1 MYFAENDE
9 LAHYGTKRHSGRY
22 PWGSGENPYQ
32 EERSLLGRVD
42 ELKQQGLSEKEIAE
56 ALGMTTTE
64 LRARKSLEK
73 DEKRAA
79 DISRAQQLKEKGM
92 SNVAIGKEMGI
103 NESSVRSLLNASA
116 ESRTKQTQATV
127 DVLKD
132 AVNQQSYIDVGKGT
146 NINMGIT
153 ETRLKTAIQAMQ
165 DEGYSIHYI
174 KVEQATI
181 PGQFTT
187 VKVLA
192 APGTPWKEV
201 MANKDKIG
209 LVNEKFET
217 QYSTSVL
224 GLEPVKSLSS
234 KRVDV
239 AYSSDKDGVIE
250 LRPGVKDLSLG
261 EARYAQV
268 RIGVDDVTFLKG
280 MAVYSDDLPDGV
292 DVRFN
297 TNKKKSDNKLA
308 AFKTMKADM
317 SDPSVVKLMTS
328 VKDGRMTLDEANRLI
343 DRGVRDGS
351 ISVDQDNPFGATIKK
366 GGQKG
371 CLNIVNEEGDWAT
384 WDRSLSA
391 QMLSKQPVSLAKRQL
406 DLAYSN
412 KEAEFNEIMS
422 LTNPTIKKH
431 LLEAFSDD
439 LDSSASHL
447 KAAAMPRQAS
457 HVILPT
463 KSMKENEIYAPNY
476 DNGEKVV
483 LIRYP
488 HGGTFEIPELTVNNN
503 NREAKKA
510 FQNAVD
516 AVGINPKAAQR
527 LSGADFD
534 GDTVLVIPNNG
545 KNVKTSPALKGLQNF
560 DPISSYP
567 GYPGM
572 PKMKS
577 ETTQTEM
584 GKISNL
590 ITDMTIKNADPD
602 EIARAVRHSMV
613 VIDAEKHGL
622 NYKQSAKDNNIS
634 QLKEKYQ
641 GGSNKGA
648 ATLISK
654 SDSTMRINE
663 RKMYAPIDSKTGKR
677 IYTETGATYINKDG
691 KEVRRQSKSTP
702 MKETD
707 DAFTLS
713 SGTAIENTYA
723 QYANQLKSL
732 ANQARKESSRVTD
745 ITYSP
750 SARKVY
756 SEEVDSLNAKLK
768 EALRNAPRERRA
780 QLVANQIYTSK
791 KADNPGMDKERE
803 KKVKNQ
809 AIAEARVR
817 VGAGKQY
824 IQVTPKEWEAV
835 QAGAISKTKLEQ
847 IFQNSDQDYLKQ
859 LAMPRTKSVMTP
871 SKVAQAQAYLN
882 AGYTQKEVA
891 SLLGVSVSTIT
902 SAIKAV

>member
-1 MYFAENDE
+1 MYFAEDDA
-9 LAHYGTKRHSGRY
+9 LMHYGTKRHSGRY

-32 EERSLLGRVD
+32 SEIGFLGRVS
-42 ELKQQGLSEKEIAE
+42 ELKSQGMSEKEIAQ

-64 LRARKSLEK
+64 LRARRSLAN

-79 DISRAQQLKEKGM
+79 DISRAIQLKEKGM
-92 SNVAIGKEMGI
+92 SNVAIGVEMGI
-103 NESSVRSLLNASA
+103 NESSVRSLLNASSA
-116 ESRTKQTQATV
+116 SRTKQTQATV

-132 AVNQQSYIDVGKGT
+132 AISDQKYIDVGKGT

-165 DEGYSIHYI
+165 DEGYSVHYI

-181 PGQFTT
+181 PGQYTT
-187 VKVLA
+187 IKVLA
-192 APGTPWKEV
+192 EPGTTWKEV

-217 QYSTSVL
+217 QFSTSTL
-224 GLEPVKSLSS
+224 GLEPVKSISS
-234 KRVDV
+234 KRVEV

-261 EARYAQV
+261 DARYAQV
-268 RIGVDDVTFLKG
+268 RIGVDGDRYLKG
-280 MAVYSDDLPDGV
+280 MAVYSNDLPDGI
-292 DVRFN
+292 DIRFN
-297 TNKKKSDNKLA
+297 TNKTSDTPKLDTFKKM
-308 AFKTMKADM
+308 KTN
-317 SDPSVVKLMTS
+317 P
-328 VKDGRMTLDEANRLI
+328 
-343 DRGVRDGS
+343 DGS
-351 ISVDQDNPFGATIKK
+351 IDMDNPFGATIKK

-371 CLNIVNEEGDWAT
+371 YLNIVNEEGDWAT
-384 WDRSLSA
+384 WDRTLSS

-406 DLAYSN
+406 DLAFSSKKSEYDD
-412 KEAEFNEIMS
+412 IMS

-431 LLEAFSDD
+431 LLESFSDD

-457 HVILPT
+457 HVILPV
-463 KSMKENEIYAPNY
+463 KSIKESEIYAPNY
-476 DNGEKVV
+476 NSGEKVV

-503 NREAKKA
+503 NKEAKRA

-516 AVGINPKAAQR
+516 AVGINPKVASR

-545 KNVKTSPALKGLQNF
+545 KNIKTSPALKGLQNF
-560 DPISSYP
+560 DPKASYP

-590 ITDMTIKNADPD
+590 ITDMTIQKASPD

-622 NYKQSAKDNNIS
+622 NYKQSAKDNNIA

-641 GGSNKGA
+641 GGANKGA
-648 ATLISK
+648 STLISRADATK
-654 SDSTMRINE
+654 RVPE
-663 RKMYAPIDSKTGKR
+663 RKMYAPIDPATGKR
-677 IYTETGATYINKDG
+677 IYSETGATYINKKG
-691 KEVRRQSKSTP
+691 QEVKRTTASTQ
-702 MKETD
+702 MRETD
-707 DAFTLS
+707 DAFSLS
-713 SGTAIENTYA
+713 SGTAIENVYA
-723 QYANQLKSL
+723 THANKLKSL
-732 ANQARKESSRVTD
+732 ANQARKESVRVKD
-745 ITYSP
+745 ISYSP
-750 SARKVY
+750 SASKTY
-756 SEEVDSLNAKLK
+756 SEEVISLNNKLK
-768 EALRNAPRERRA
+768 AAQRNAPLERKA
-780 QLVANQIYTSK
+780 QLVADQIVLAK
-791 KADNPGMDKERE
+791 KADNPGMDKDRE

-817 VGAGKQY
+817 VGAGKQH
-824 IQVTPKEWEAV
+824 IQITPKEWEAV
-835 QAGAISKTKLEQ
+835 QAGAISKTKLEE

-859 LAMPRTKSVMTP
+859 LAMPRDKPKMTP
-871 SKVAQAQAYLN
+871 AKIAQAKAYLN
-882 AGYTQKEVA
+882 AGYTQSEVS
-891 SLLGVSVSTIT
+891 SLLGVSVSTILA
-902 SAIKAV
+902 AIK